1 MENQNQVVTQP
12 RKTIRQR
19 VSAGLAVAGGT
30 ALAVPAFA
38 MPTAEQITG
47 PIEGT
52 SALVDAAGGSLITV
66 IVGMVAFALI
76 IGMLMR
82 KGK

>member
-1 MENQNQVVTQP
+1 MNKVVAVQP
-12 RKTIRQR
+12 KKTIRQR
-19 VSAGLAVAGGT
+19 VSQGLAVATGT

-38 MPTAEQITG
+38 MPTAADITA
-47 PIEGT
+47 PIEST
-52 SALVDAAGGSLITV
+52 SALVDATGGSLITV
-66 IVGMVAFALI
+66 IVGMVAFGLI

>member
-1 MENQNQVVTQP
+1 MNKVVLVQP
-12 RKTIRQR
+12 KKTVRQR
-19 VSAGLAVAGGT
+19 VSQGLAVATGT

-38 MPTAEQITG
+38 MPTAETITG
-47 PIEGT
+47 PIEAT
-52 SALVDAAGGSLITV
+52 SALVDSTGGALISV
-66 IVGMVAFALI
+66 IVGMVAFGLI

>member
-1 MENQNQVVTQP
+1 MNKVVAVQP
-12 RKTIRQR
+12 KKTVRQR
-19 VSAGLAVAGGT
+19 VSQGFAVVTGT

-38 MPTAEQITG
+38 MPTPETITA
-47 PIEGT
+47 PIEAT
-52 SALVDAAGGSLITV
+52 SALVDSTGGALISV
-66 IVGMVAFALI
+66 IVGMVAFGLI

>member
-1 MENQNQVVTQP
+1 MEKQTLVVTQP

-19 VSAGLAVAGGT
+19 VSQGLAVAGGT
-30 ALAVPAFA
+30 ALAVPAMA
-38 MPTAEQITG
+38 MPTADTITK
-47 PIEGT
+47 PIEST
-52 SALVDAAGGSLITV
+52 SALVDATGGALIAV
-66 IVGMVAFALI
+66 IVGMVAFGLI